1 MILCHAHR
9 FIFIKTA
16 KTAGSSLEMALTKY
30 CGPEDIITPMSP
42 ADERKRAALGYPGPR
57 NYQLPRFEYRLKDH
71 LNDLIGRERKKYHKH
86 IGAAELRDKLDPAI
100 WRDYFKF
107 AVVRNPFDYV
117 VSLYFWRQRTH
128 NPSVEDF
135 RAWLLSEP
143 NKLTRNRRI
152 THIGEQCAVD
162 FMIRYEQ
169 FNEGLA
175 EVARRTGLPAVLY
188 EEFRA
193 IGAKAGIR
201 PQQATTSEMFAG
213 FDAGVALVNALFKD
227 DIDEFGYTP
236 S

>member
-9 FIFIKTA
+9 FIFIKTT

-42 ADERKRAALGYPGPR
+42 ADERKRAALGFPGPR
-57 NYQLPRFEYRLKDH
+57 NYQLPRSEYRLKDH
-71 LNDLIGRERKKYHKH
+71 LNHLIGRERKKYHKH
-86 IGAAELRDKLDPAI
+86 IGAAELRGKLDPAT

-117 VSLYFWRQRTH
+117 VSLYFWNQRDH
-128 NPSVEDF
+128 DPSAERF
-135 RAWLLSEP
+135 RTWLLSEP

-169 FNEGLA
+169 FDQDLA
-175 EVARRTGLPAVLY
+175 EVTRRTGLPAGLY

-193 IGAKAGIR
+193 IGAKAGVR
-201 PQQATTSEMFAG
+201 PRQATTSEMFAG
-213 FDAGVALVNALFKD
+213 FDAGVELVKSLFKD
-227 DIDEFGYTP
+227 DINEFGYTL